1 MKRQIVKIGYVTEIK
16 GGMAKISFDDQ
27 FEYVMDREF
36 KLGQLVK
43 LFKIK
48 TASGSFRPGWNGVKV

>member
-1 MKRQIVKIGYVTEIK
+1 
-16 GGMAKISFDDQ
+16 MAKISFDDQ

-48 TASGSFRPGWNGVKV
+48 TASGSFWSGVKV